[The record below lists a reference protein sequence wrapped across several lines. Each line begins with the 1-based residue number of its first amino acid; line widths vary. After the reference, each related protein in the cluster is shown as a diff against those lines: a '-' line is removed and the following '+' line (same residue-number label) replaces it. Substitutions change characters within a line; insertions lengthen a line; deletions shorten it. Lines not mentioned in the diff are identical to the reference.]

1 MSTHHHQ
8 QHENE
13 SMWISSRFQNR
24 GSSSDKLV
32 VRIDCVPTR
41 SEQAA
46 NWCREPDVEKWGN
59 WCRQLTRRFGPEI
72 WKKRPYVVSPLNS
85 IEWIRL
91 HWFCNAIKNYFH
103 SLIHIKR
110 NCYKKLANCL
120 RTNGMKGR
128 NGERKIHRLEEEI
141 GKNGRWR
148 RAEGEIEYDSSKRQK
163 ENAKNSVRRYEKK
176 VKGQTKNVLAHR
188 LN

>member
-91 HWFCNAIKNYFH
+91 HWFCNTIKNHFH
-103 SLIHIKR
+103 SHIQIKR

-128 NGERKIHRLEEEI
+128 NGERKIDYKKKFERMGDGEEQKGWSNMI
-141 GKNGRWR
+141 VLK
-148 RAEGEIEYDSSKRQK
+148 DKKRTPK
-163 ENAKNSVRRYEKK
+163 TA
-176 VKGQTKNVLAHR
+176 
-188 LN
+188 

>member
-1 MSTHHHQ
+1 MSIHNHQ

-32 VRIDCVPTR
+32 VRIDCAPTR

-46 NWCREPDVEKWGN
+46 NWCREPNVEVGELMSTTNETFWAGN
-59 WCRQLTRRFGPEI
+59 LKET
-72 WKKRPYVVSPLNS
+72 PLCGVAPQQHRMNTPA
-85 IEWIRL
+85 L
-91 HWFCNAIKNYFH
+91 VLQHHKNHFH

-110 NCYKKLANCL
+110 NCYKKLAYCL

-128 NGERKIHRLEEEI
+128 NGERKIDYKKKLERMGDGEEQ
-141 GKNGRWR
+141 KGRSNM
-148 RAEGEIEYDSSKRQK
+148 IVLKDKKRTPK
-163 ENAKNSVRRYEKK
+163 TV
-176 VKGQTKNVLAHR
+176 
-188 LN
+188 

>member
-91 HWFCNAIKNYFH
+91 HWFCNTIKNHFH

-128 NGERKIHRLEEEI
+128 NGERKID
-141 GKNGRWR
+141 R
-148 RAEGEIEYDSSKRQK
+148 RNWK
-163 ENAKNSVRRYEKK
+163 EWEMKKSRR
-176 VKGQTKNVLAHR
+176 GDR
-188 LN
+188 IW